1 MSKTQQDALAPLI
14 DQRVR
19 QYVEATIQS
28 ERREARA
35 REDRLTHRL
44 GQVQADLNLAKA
56 TIQTLQQRLDD
67 HTSTS
72 PNAAVQPDD
81 KYALTKAKLVRLMKD
96 LGYYD

>member
-19 QYVEATIQS
+19 QYVDATIQS
-28 ERREARA
+28 ERREAKA

-44 GQVQADLNLAKA
+44 EQVQTDLNLAKA
-56 TIQTLQQRLDD
+56 TLHTLQQRLDD
-67 HTSTS
+67 ISSTTPDAKPHS
-72 PNAAVQPDD
+72 DD
-81 KYALTKAKLVRLMKD
+81 KYALTKAKLIRLMKD

>member
-19 QYVEATIQS
+19 QYVDAVIQAERHEAKS
-28 ERREARA
+28 
-35 REDRLTHRL
+35 REDRLHQRL
-44 GQVQADLNLAKA
+44 HQLQADLNLSKA
-56 TIQTLQQRLDD
+56 TIQTLQNRLDEAA
-67 HTSTS
+67 S
-72 PNAAVQPDD
+72 PFPSDD